1 MHWTVPL
8 NPKLVPASEVRAMG
22 AGQSLPSQHQPPSKA
37 LHVLRVTPSSP
48 ASKTD
53 IEPFFDFVVGFQGD
67 ALTNNLDA
75 AELEKIVEAHEGES
89 LNLVVWNSKNQES
102 RVVPIV
108 PSRAW
113 IQSKTPTNGSDVK
126 PSLLG
131 LSVRMCESEF
141 SLESVWH
148 VLDVLE
154 GSPAESAG
162 LVPYGDWIIGWSG
175 GVLSAE
181 GDFYD
186 IVESHVDK
194 PLRVY
199 VYSYD
204 FDTIREVVLVPNRHW
219 GGEGLLGCV
228 FGFGLL
234 HRIPPP
240 PEDREPGTIPPELSE
255 SAEDFEEQ
263 QLFVPAEV
271 PQPVPVSDDDDYPE
285 WNQSFRSVH
294 SDHSNYG
301 ENNDPLKPSP
311 HTNGR
316 HGHTVHIHDHDQQN
330 GHDGHD
336 YDHGEYDYESSASSS
351 PQVTA
356 IPFRLPSGAPISHS
370 NSNTH
375 LGFGIPRNMTPTQ
388 TRPLSGLRNSSG
400 SYTNGDS
407 RP

>member
-1 MHWTVPL
+1 
-8 NPKLVPASEVRAMG
+8 MG
-22 AGQSLPSQHQPPSKA
+22 AGQSLPSQNQPPSKA
-37 LHVLRVTPSSP
+37 LHVLRVTPASP
-48 ASKTD
+48 ASETD

-67 ALTNNLDA
+67 VLTNNLDA
-75 AELEKIVEAHEGES
+75 AELEKIVESHEGRT
-89 LNLVVWNSKNQES
+89 LNLVMWNSKNQES
-102 RVVPIV
+102 RVVPII

-113 IQSKTPTNGSDVK
+113 IQSNHPANGSDIK

-131 LSVRMCESEF
+131 LSVRMCEPEF

-186 IVESHVDK
+186 VVEAHVDK

-199 VYSYD
+199 AYSYD

-240 PEDREPGTIPPELSE
+240 PEDRVPGTMPPELTE
-255 SAEDFEEQ
+255 VVEDFEEQ
-263 QLFVPAEV
+263 QLFVPADV
-271 PQPVPVSDDDDYPE
+271 LQPVPISDDDDYRE
-285 WNQSFRSVH
+285 WTQPSH
-294 SDHSNYG
+294 SAQADHSQYG
-301 ENNDPLKPSP
+301 EHDDPPKPSLYG
-311 HTNGR
+311 NGH
-316 HGHTVHIHDHDQQN
+316 HGHTVHIHDHDQN
-330 GHDGHD
+330 GHGHGNGHSHED
-336 YDHGEYDYESSASSS
+336 EEYDYESSESSS

-356 IPFRLPSGAPISHS
+356 IPFRQPSSAPTSHP
-370 NSNTH
+370 NSSTH
-375 LGFGIPRNMTPTQ
+375 LGFGIPRSMTPTQ
-388 TRPLSGLRNSSG
+388 ARPLSGLRTGSG